1 MLYAPDDLVFKIM
14 SSNSK
19 QNSLKYV
26 YYYEEASER
35 WSGLV
40 NELDRIVSSLLN
52 SEKTNANV
60 TFAAVSSQSPFQAM
74 HVGEDDFVI
83 LVDTRTFETLL
94 PLCLRVQSLEA
105 LNEIIGAPHISEP
118 RDFSG
123 KFLMDIA
130 KEIVFH
136 TEDPKYLLLP
146 SQPKYIYQAAL
157 CFILGHELAHISN
170 GHLNFIKSEG
180 FIHHSN
186 TIEEKELTLKTL
198 EMDADTTATSS
209 VIKVF
214 EPMIEQVRSQ
224 NELPQ
229 TERDTAERSIR
240 GGYVLGIYIAHLY
253 HDALTLNYLP
263 KAHPI
268 TYSRFMISIYV
279 LKRFY
284 SRQFPDQF
292 YLPDDVRK
300 ALTDAFASLS
310 GSLDNLCHPIAANTE
325 IYDLKDDKSTYEY
338 QFSGELIALDFLEPL
353 HERWALIRPELEH
366 LQRGGFLARAIV

>member
-1 MLYAPDDLVFKIM
+1 M
-14 SSNSK
+14 
-19 QNSLKYV
+19 SLKLKPRPLDYA
-26 YYYEEASER
+26 YSYEEANEK
-35 WSGLV
+35 WSGLI
-40 NELDRIVSSLLN
+40 NEIDWVVSSLLV
-52 SEKTNANV
+52 SAKINANV
-60 TFAAVSSQSPFQAM
+60 TFAVVSSQSPFQAM
-74 HVGEDDFVI
+74 HIGKDDFVI

-94 PLCLRVQSLEA
+94 SLCLRVQSLEA
-105 LNEIIGAPHISEP
+105 VNEIIRAPHISEP

-136 TEDPKYLLLP
+136 TKDPEYLLLP

-157 CFILGHELAHISN
+157 CFIAGHELAHISN
-170 GHLNFIKSEG
+170 GHLDFIKSAG

-186 TIEEKELTLKTL
+186 TIEEKALTLKTL

-214 EPMIEQVRSQ
+214 EPIIEQVRIQ
-224 NELPQ
+224 NNLPKS
-229 TERDTAERSIR
+229 ERDTAERSIR
-240 GGYVLGIYIAHLY
+240 AGYVLGIYIAHLY

-263 KAHPI
+263 KAHPM

-292 YLPDDVRK
+292 HLPDDVRK